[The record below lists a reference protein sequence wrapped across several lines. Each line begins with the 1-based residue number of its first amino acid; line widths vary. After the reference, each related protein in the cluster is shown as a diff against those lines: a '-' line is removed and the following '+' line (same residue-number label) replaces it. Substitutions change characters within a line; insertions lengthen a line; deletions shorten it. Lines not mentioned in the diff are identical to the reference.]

1 MNSQP
6 TLAQSEIATVTAL
19 FRRITMSSLERI
31 LKPSFWALYAIIRKV
46 IPLARSLTIK
56 THAAAQKQ
64 APM

>member
-1 MNSQP
+1 MNSEP
-6 TLAQSEIATVTAL
+6 TLAQGKIATVTAL

-46 IPLARSLTIK
+46 IPLACSLTIK
-56 THAAAQKQ
+56 PHAAAQKQ